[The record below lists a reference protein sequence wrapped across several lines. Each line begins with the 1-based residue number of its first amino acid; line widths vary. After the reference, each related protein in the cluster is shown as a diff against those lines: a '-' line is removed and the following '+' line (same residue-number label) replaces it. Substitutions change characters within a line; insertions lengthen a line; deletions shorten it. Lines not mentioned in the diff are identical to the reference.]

1 MADIFLSYN
10 REDAAIATRF
20 ADAFLREGLEVWWDT
35 ALRSGEAYDEVT
47 EAALRGAKAVVVL
60 WSQRSV
66 VSRWVRSEAT
76 IADRNKTL
84 VPVMIEACER
94 PIMFEL
100 TQTADLIHWSGAAD
114 DKAWLSFLGDVRGFV
129 GREAETLVAPL
140 VTTPEVAPLPPV
152 KPGAQGNAP
161 SLAVLPFTNRS
172 GLPEDDVI
180 AEGMVEDLI
189 DALSQ
194 GVNVRVLASSST
206 ARFRTGAITDLEAMG
221 RQLGVR
227 YLLEGNVR
235 RSGDTLRVTA
245 QLVKAA
251 DGEILWTQKFD
262 HPLSELAALQ
272 EELIVQVAAHLETHV
287 YRIEMARVLKKPTD
301 LTAWE
306 CATRAMAAYRH
317 LSAESIVLGLMESNR
332 AVEIAPDYGLAQAM
346 NALAKSVIY
355 NLITPDDPEQ
365 VKQILAQINR
375 ALALEPDNALVLAH
389 AAQTLSNIG
398 EDEAAVRRAER
409 SLQLAPNNSLAHYAC
424 GIAYAMQ
431 NRTDEAIEHFEAG
444 IAASP
449 GSHYE
454 YISLGF
460 RGNAHMRAGEWDKA
474 EEVFA
479 RGFALNPDSCISCF
493 ERSIAL
499 YHNGNFEAAKESL
512 RAALRAEPTGT
523 LALWEM
529 RSRRWYA
536 KSRALDDILAHL
548 HTLWNEITVDA
559 PILTAQQH

>member
-1 MADIFLSYN
+1 MTAPDIFLSYN
-10 REDAAIATRF
+10 REDAATAKRF
-20 ADAFLREGLEVWWDT
+20 ADAFAAEGLNVWWDT

-60 WSQRSV
+60 WSPRSV
-66 VSRWVRSEAT
+66 VSRWVRAEAT
-76 IADRNKTL
+76 IADRCKTL

-100 TQTADLIHWSGAAD
+100 TQTADLSHWTGNTADAA
-114 DKAWLSFLGDVRGFV
+114 WREFLGDVREFV
-129 GREAETLVAPL
+129 ERETDCFSDASTAVSNA
-140 VTTPEVAPLPPV
+140 TQPPSR
-152 KPGAQGNAP
+152 PRARGDAP

-235 RSGDTLRVTA
+235 RSGDNLRVTA
-245 QLVKAA
+245 QLIKAA
-251 DGEILWTQKFD
+251 NSEILWTQKFD
-262 HPLSELAALQ
+262 HPLSGLAALQ

-317 LSAESIVLGLMESNR
+317 LTPESIFLGLMESNR

-355 NLITPDDPEQ
+355 NLITPDDPEE
-365 VKQILAQINR
+365 VKRILEQINR
-375 ALALEPDNALVLAH
+375 ALALEPDNAVVLAH
-389 AAQTLSNIG
+389 AAQALSNIG
-398 EDEAAVRRAER
+398 QDEAAIHRAER
-409 SLQLAPNNSLAHYAC
+409 SLQLSPTNSLAHYAC
-424 GIAYAMQ
+424 GIACAMR
-431 NRTDEAIEHFEAG
+431 NRTNEAIAHFEAG

-474 EEVFA
+474 EDMFV
-479 RGFALNPDSCISCF
+479 RGCALNPDASISNF
-493 ERSIAL
+493 ERAIAMA
-499 YHNGNFEAAKESL
+499 HNGKIEGARLSL
-512 RAALRAEPTGT
+512 ASAQRAEPAAT
-523 LALWEM
+523 LAIWEM

-536 KSRALDDILAHL
+536 KSPALDEILMYL
-548 HTLWNEITVDA
+548 NRLWAETEGGA
-559 PILTAQQH
+559 